1 MMNKD
6 LFADLVRRRFSS
18 AFFHVCLVEAAI
30 FCSAVFFGSRIENKN
45 CVANSCRFGFRESLG
60 VDSSKT
66 FLESLKVSF
75 PRRILVLLPL
85 YRDREYNIRSANTK
99 YYYSTWSSE
108 SEPITI
114 ILNGAAKSEA
124 RTGGSL
130 TSHNNSWTACIY
142 PLVKCV
148 QPQYR

>member
-1 MMNKD
+1 MMLIDQPCVDFQRCDVCLCWIIYDEQGSLRWFGQKK
-6 LFADLVRRRFSS
+6 VQCS

-85 YRDREYNIRSANTK
+85 SRDREYTYHVEQRELTNHYHPEWGSEERSA
-99 YYYSTWSSE
+99 YRR
-108 SEPITI
+108 IT
-114 ILNGAAKSEA
+114 
-124 RTGGSL
+124 
-130 TSHNNSWTACIY
+130 Y
-142 PLVKCV
+142 LVT
-148 QPQYR
+148 Q